1 MTFVN
6 RVLHTFEDWLI
17 GTWASSSVWI
27 ALVLASAIMS
37 LLLIGVFQLGAN
49 PAGIRAARNRFIAR
63 TLELLLFRHD
73 GRVLLTACGRILS
86 ANVHYLGQFLRPVLI
101 GALPMTLLAT
111 HGLAWFEHRPFQPGE
126 QFVVELKLD
135 DRYAVSDTPVE
146 ILRAAGLSHLVGP
159 VVIPSS
165 HEICFRFTAEDATE
179 GELVL
184 RVGSV
189 EYQQPIPIGG
199 RMVRVSPTI
208 RPSGWFTQLLY
219 PADQPLPAE
228 GPIVNWQVH
237 YPTRQLWIGNWEF
250 SAPTIGVAMTLA
262 FTVLGAW
269 ACGTS
274 LV

>member
-6 RVLHTFEDWLI
+6 RLLHTFEDGLI
-17 GTWASSSVWI
+17 GTWASNSVWV

-37 LLLIGVFQLGAN
+37 LLLIGVFQLGSN

-86 ANVHYLGQFLRPVLI
+86 ANIHYLGQFLRPVVI

-111 HGLAWFEHRPFQPGE
+111 HGLAWFEHRPFHPGE
-126 QFVVELKLD
+126 PIVVELMLD
-135 DRYAVSDTPVE
+135 SEHAVSDRPVE
-146 ILRAAGLSHLVGP
+146 IVRTVGLSHVVGP
-159 VVIPSS
+159 VVVPSS
-165 HEICFRFTAEDATE
+165 NEICFRFTADDTTE

-189 EYQQPIPIGG
+189 EYQQPIPIGA
-199 RMVRVSPTI
+199 RLVRVSPII
-208 RPSGWFTQLLY
+208 RPSGLFAQFLY
-219 PADQPLPAE
+219 PTDHPLPAN
-228 GPIVNWQVH
+228 GPIVNWHIH
-237 YPTRQLWIGNWEF
+237 YPVRLLWIGTWEL
-250 SAPTIGVAMTLA
+250 SAPAIGVAMTLA
-262 FTVLGAW
+262 FTFLGAW